1 MSSRLKISEEAA
13 QYLSDQLRELISSN
27 EGIYAALIIS
37 IDGHPLVKQ
46 AQDDIHESKLAAMM
60 SSLLA
65 LGESIARESGQ
76 KLCQYVIV
84 DNSDGFLVDLRV
96 GERMLLTVLA
106 RKDTNL
112 GMLLSACKNSAE
124 TIIQRFKL

>member
-1 MSSRLKISEEAA
+1 MSKRLKISEEASRF
-13 QYLSDQLRELISSN
+13 LEHQLRELIDN
-27 EGIYAALIIS
+27 NDGIYAALIIS
-37 IDGHPLVKQ
+37 IDGHPLVKY

-76 KLCQYVIV
+76 QLCQYVIV

-112 GMLLSACKNSAE
+112 GMLLSACKNLAE
-124 TIIQRFKL
+124 DIVRKFNL